1 VLVATYEDSGQDS
14 KNRQQISEI
23 LTTGLSTVRVH
34 MGYEV
39 MTPQNHK
46 MKAKFQFLRFYLL
59 KSSTSGTHK
68 MSEKNGGGNAIFAV
82 CMIMGGCIA
91 NVFTLEIIT
100 K

>member
-39 MTPQNHK
+39 MTPQSQNEGK
-46 MKAKFQFLRFYLL
+46 IQ
-59 KSSTSGTHK
+59 
-68 MSEKNGGGNAIFAV
+68 IFALLFIEVINFGNPQNV
-82 CMIMGGCIA
+82 CK
-91 NVFTLEIIT
+91 EWRW
-100 K
+100 